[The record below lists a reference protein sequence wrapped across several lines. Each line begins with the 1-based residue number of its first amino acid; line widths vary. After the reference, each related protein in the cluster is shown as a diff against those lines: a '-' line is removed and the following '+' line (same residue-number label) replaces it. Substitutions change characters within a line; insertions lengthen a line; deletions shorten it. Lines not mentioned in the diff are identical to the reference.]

1 MTRTSNIF
9 NVLKRG
15 HIAAIAAICL
25 FASCTTDVTYHHY
38 EHIAHEGWDK
48 RDTIRFTVDTIRQAG
63 KYMTTLCMRSTA
75 EYPYRNISMRVFEE
89 VRPSSKLF
97 IHRMDFNIV
106 NENGTQTGNGINYF
120 TNEIPIG
127 TLELHPGDTLM
138 IKVGHNMRNETLHGI
153 EDLGIKVT
161 AQ

>member
-1 MTRTSNIF
+1 
-9 NVLKRG
+9 
-15 HIAAIAAICL
+15 
-25 FASCTTDVTYHHY
+25 
-38 EHIAHEGWDK
+38 
-48 RDTIRFTVDTIRQAG
+48 
-63 KYMTTLCMRSTA
+63 MRSTA

-97 IHRMDFNIV
+97 IRRMDFNIV

>member
-1 MTRTSNIF
+1 M
-9 NVLKRG
+9 LKKG

-25 FASCTTDVTYHHY
+25 FASCANDVAYHHY
-38 EHIAHEGWDK
+38 EHIAQDGWDK
-48 RDTIRFTVDTIRQAG
+48 RDTITFTVDTIRQAG
-63 KYMTTLCMRSTA
+63 RYMTTLCMRSTA
-75 EYPYRNISMRVFEE
+75 KYPYRNISMRVFEE
-89 VRPSSKLF
+89 VRPSCKQF

-127 TLELHPGDTLM
+127 SLYLHPGDILM
-138 IKVGHNMRNETLHGI
+138 IKIGHNMRNETLHGI